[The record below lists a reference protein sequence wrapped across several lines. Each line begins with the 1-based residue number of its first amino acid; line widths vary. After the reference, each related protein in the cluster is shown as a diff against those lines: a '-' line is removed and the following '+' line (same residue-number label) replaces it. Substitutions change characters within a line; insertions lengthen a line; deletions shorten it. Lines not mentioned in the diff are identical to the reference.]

1 MSISALA
8 RLFRSNTPWD
18 TFESGARTWEDFSA
32 PDQEAIVSHYS
43 QKIIYKNFNSINI
56 QW

>member
-32 PDQEAIVSHYS
+32 PAQAALVHH
-43 QKIIYKNFNSINI
+43 
-56 QW
+56 